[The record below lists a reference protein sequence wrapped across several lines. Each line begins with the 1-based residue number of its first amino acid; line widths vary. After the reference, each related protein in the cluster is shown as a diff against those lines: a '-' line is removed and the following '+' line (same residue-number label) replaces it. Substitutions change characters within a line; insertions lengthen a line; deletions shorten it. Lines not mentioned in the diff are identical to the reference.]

1 MKVDLN
7 VSFAHSAPIRPF
19 RNRFMSKP
27 LFIAF
32 TGADD
37 AALLPGMQALSARYP
52 IEWGLLVDKDRA
64 GVPLFPAAAVRAA
77 FLAAKGLRLAAH
89 VCGTWAR
96 EIVTGPD
103 AAGFDPAGFRRVQVN
118 HGFQG
123 SDAVQVDRTGRF
135 ARRHG
140 VRAVLQCAGPF
151 PADAQVDWLYDVSF
165 GTGRQPAHWPAL
177 PRAAAPFCGFSG
189 GIGPDNVAGLLAG
202 LDVAAGVDFWIDMES
217 GVRMDGRF
225 DLDSCAAVCQAVYG

>member
-1 MKVDLN
+1 M
-7 VSFAHSAPIRPF
+7 P
-19 RNRFMSKP
+19 KP

-37 AALLPGMQALSARYP
+37 AALLPGMQDLSARYP
-52 IEWGLLVDKDRA
+52 IEWGILVDRDRH
-64 GVPLFPAAAVRAA
+64 GVPLFPASEVRAA
-77 FLAAKGLRLAAH
+77 FLAADGLRLTAH

-96 EIVTGPD
+96 EIVTDPD
-103 AAGFDPAGFRRVQVN
+103 TAGFDPAGFRRVQVN

-123 SDAVQVDRTGRF
+123 SDAPQVDRTGRF

-140 VRAVLQCAGPF
+140 MRAVLQCGGAF

-165 GTGRQPAHWPAL
+165 GTGRRPTHWPPL
-177 PRAAAPFCGFSG
+177 PASNAPFCGFSG

-202 LDVAAGVDFWIDMES
+202 LEVPAGADFWIDMES
-217 GVRMDGRF
+217 GVRRDGRF
-225 DLDSCAAVCQAVYG
+225 DLAHCAAVCRAVYG